1 MNLSL
6 NLISI
11 FFQTKREDGQEEKS
25 RSLINATLVLRLLYD
40 LAVDSYDRAQTL
52 PAICCTKSLQP
63 GRTSGDGTIRRP
75 LNLVNQQQPEPI
87 LVHPGVVL
95 AMFQLIPAVWT
106 DRDVQGSIALQL
118 LLADVI
124 QSLTRSE
131 RNVQILCDVGFP
143 AEILKRAG
151 PAVLD
156 DESHYLHGPLLT
168 VLEQLVRQALE
179 PKDLRQFLR
188 MGNPLNCLLPEC
200 GSGGERAG
208 LPLFRLKSLV
218 SMSTPKDVGRSGS
231 ALPPFVEFDMQP
243 EGFGCLFLPSVA
255 PQCSLLQQGSIGGD
269 GQPGNGGQVTMG
281 GVGSGGDRVFPAPT
295 GMSYSTWICV
305 DKFSDPRLD
314 PHEIRLL
321 TLVRNVTTDR
331 PADGGQDLACLSVVL
346 SPRDKALLVSTQE
359 TPLPKGN

>member
-1 MNLSL
+1 
-6 NLISI
+6 
-11 FFQTKREDGQEEKS
+11 
-25 RSLINATLVLRLLYD
+25 
-40 LAVDSYDRAQTL
+40 
-52 PAICCTKSLQP
+52 
-63 GRTSGDGTIRRP
+63 
-75 LNLVNQQQPEPI
+75 
-87 LVHPGVVL
+87 
-95 AMFQLIPAVWT
+95 MFQLIPAVWT

-200 GSGGERAG
+200 GSGGERTG

-255 PQCSLLQQGSIGGD
+255 PLCSLLQQGSSGGD
-269 GQPGNGGQVTMG
+269 GQPGNGGQVIMG

-331 PADGGQDLACLSVVL
+331 PADGGQDLVCLSVVL

>member
-25 RSLINATLVLRLLYD
+25 RSLVNATLVLKLLYD

-200 GSGGERAG
+200 GSGGERTG

-231 ALPPFVEFDMQP
+231 ALPPN
-243 EGFGCLFLPSVA
+243 SVA
-255 PQCSLLQQGSIGGD
+255 SFSRRWRPNALCSNKDPLEETA
-269 GQPGNGGQVTMG
+269 NQVM
-281 GVGSGGDRVFPAPT
+281 VAR
-295 GMSYSTWICV
+295 
-305 DKFSDPRLD
+305 
-314 PHEIRLL
+314 
-321 TLVRNVTTDR
+321 
-331 PADGGQDLACLSVVL
+331 
-346 SPRDKALLVSTQE
+346 
-359 TPLPKGN
+359 